1 MWWPGLEAGA
11 DEYLT
16 KPLDQLA
23 LVARVKSVL
32 RLKEL
37 HDKVHAQATQ
47 LATWNRTLEE
57 RVSQQLSEIERISR
71 LKRFL
76 SPKVAELILSSG
88 SEKMLESRRGEVTA
102 MFCDLRGFTAFT
114 ETAEPEEV
122 MSVLRD
128 YHRLLG
134 ELVNEHEGTV
144 ERFAG
149 DGILVL
155 FNAPLP
161 IPDPSLRAVKMAV
174 SMREQVASLAVNW
187 RKSGYDLG
195 FGIGIARGYAT
206 LGRVG
211 YEGRY
216 DYAAI
221 GTVVNLAARLCSDAK
236 DGQILI
242 DGKVYASIEEAFGA
256 EPADDLM
263 LKGFHRPIKA
273 FNVPLMR
280 ASP

>member
-1 MWWPGLEAGA
+1 MN
-11 DEYLT
+11 EY
-16 KPLDQLA
+16 
-23 LVARVKSVL
+23 
-32 RLKEL
+32 
-37 HDKVHAQATQ
+37 
-47 LATWNRTLEE
+47 
-57 RVSQQLSEIERISR
+57 
-71 LKRFL
+71 
-76 SPKVAELILSSG
+76 
-88 SEKMLESRRGEVTA
+88 
-102 MFCDLRGFTAFT
+102 
-114 ETAEPEEV
+114 
-122 MSVLRD
+122 
-128 YHRLLG
+128 
-134 ELVNEHEGTV
+134 EGTV

-242 DGKVYASIEEAFGA
+242 DGKVLCVDRGG
-256 EPADDLM
+256 LW
-263 LKGFHRPIKA
+263 GGTR
-273 FNVPLMR
+273 R
-280 ASP
+280 